1 MPSLAAHLHHTPPAP
16 DDSDLEAILAAWDT
30 DGGAMTTGPQ
40 HPTSPDPTEQELAWL
55 AVSAQLSAEAAEIAG
70 RDDLVVN
77 VQPKTRSGAKGTFL
91 MREAAIELES
101 GLFTGIDPA
110 TIDASDPADRER
122 YAAAWGVFCHEAG
135 GHAAHSVW
143 DVPHGAE
150 QAATQVAIM
159 LEESRIEAALVARR
173 PGDAKW
179 LRAAAS
185 TLILPNV
192 DPAPGKAT
200 AWAAAGAAGLILS
213 RADAG
218 ILEPDDTATLAQ
230 HVTEILG
237 EDVLEDLR
245 AIWTA
250 ARECADDDAETMI
263 DLGREW
269 CDLVGVDS
277 DAPAPALGEPG
288 ADGIPGPLAEAVGEV
303 MAAISARIAA
313 DGELEAEITALAS
326 AAAAE
331 RASEAASIAAA
342 ERSSARIFGP
352 ASGPGRRRRA
362 KSPVS
367 GTRAPYPAEVAA
379 ASQLAR
385 ALKSAAYRER
395 TETVTH
401 SVTPPGRLSMRG
413 ALARDAQKAAGA
425 IPTATPW
432 VHTSRRHQ
440 PSPPLRV
447 GIAVDISGSMY
458 DAAAPV
464 ASAAWITARAIA
476 LTNPDSKT
484 ATVAFG
490 DAVTPITRPGT
501 NPSAVTEFRAE
512 DGTEKIRTAIDALD
526 GALGL
531 TRPGAARLLV
541 IVSDGHYWGPERAGA
556 QARVDRLIASGCAVL
571 WIALADGYAPAPL
584 TGCHLLNL
592 ADPASAGA
600 EIGKAAAKALSAT
613 R

>member
-1 MPSLAAHLHHTPPAP
+1 MSSLAAHLHRTPTTP
-16 DDSDLEAILAAWDT
+16 DDSDLEMAAWDT
-30 DGGAMTTGPQ
+30 DGGAMSTGPQ
-40 HPTSPDPTEQELAWL
+40 HPTAPDPTDTELAWL
-55 AVSAQLSAEAAEIAG
+55 AVSAQLSEQAAEIAG
-70 RDDLVVN
+70 RDDLVVS
-77 VQPKTRSGAKGTFL
+77 VQPRTRSGAKGLFAT
-91 MREAAIELES
+91 REAAIELES

-159 LEESRIEAALVARR
+159 LEESRCEAALVARR

-179 LRAAAS
+179 LRASAS
-185 TLILPNV
+185 TLILPNI
-192 DPAPGKAT
+192 DPAPGEAT
-200 AWAAAGAAGLILS
+200 SWAAAGAAGLILA

-218 ILEPDDTATLAQ
+218 ILEPEDVATLEA
-230 HVTEILG
+230 HVAEILG
-237 EDVLEDLR
+237 EEVLEDLR

-250 ARECADDDAETMI
+250 ARECDDEDAETMI

-277 DAPAPALGEPG
+277 DAPAPGLGEPG
-288 ADGIPGPLAEAVGEV
+288 PDGIPGPLAEAVGAV
-303 MAAISARIAA
+303 MAAVSARIAA
-313 DGELEAEITALAS
+313 DGELEAEIIALAS

-331 RASEAASIAAA
+331 RASEAAASASA
-342 ERSSARIFGP
+342 ERVSGRIFGP
-352 ASGPGRRRRA
+352 ASGPGGRRRTRT
-362 KSPVS
+362 PVS

-379 ASQLAR
+379 AAQLAR
-385 ALKSAAYRER
+385 ALKTAAYRER

-401 SVTPPGRLSMRG
+401 SATPPGRLSMRG
-413 ALARDAQKAAGA
+413 ALAHDAQKAAGA

-476 LTNPDSKT
+476 VTNPDCKT

-490 DAVTPITRPGT
+490 NAVTPITRPGT
-501 NPSAVTEFRAE
+501 NPTAVTEFRAE
-512 DGTEKIRTAIDALD
+512 DMAEKVCTAIDALD
-526 GALGL
+526 GGLGL

-541 IVSDGHYWGPERAGA
+541 IVSDGHFVWEERAGA

-584 TGCHLLNL
+584 NGCHVLSL